1 LISRKKL
8 VQSFGLKRRTRNSKR
23 GEFGLEFPFDPAELL
38 ESVSVHPEADIS
50 FYETVLWAIDD
61 HAKPLRGKVSW
72 SSMREQPPFQ
82 KPLPFAK

>member
-1 LISRKKL
+1 M
-8 VQSFGLKRRTRNSKR
+8 QSFGLKRRTRNSKR